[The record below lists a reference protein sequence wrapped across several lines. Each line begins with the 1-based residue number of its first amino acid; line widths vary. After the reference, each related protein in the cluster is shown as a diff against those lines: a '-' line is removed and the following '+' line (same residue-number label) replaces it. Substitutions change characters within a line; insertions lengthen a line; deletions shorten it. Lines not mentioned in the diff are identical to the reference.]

1 MIVIFILDF
10 RTLCPVLQCPIVVN
24 PRFTLNETIELTEPG
39 VSTSQAMNYRA
50 RVFKDILRI
59 A

>member
-10 RTLCPVLQCPIVVN
+10 RTLCPVVQCPIVVN
-24 PRFTLNETIELTEPG
+24 PRFTLNETMELTEPG
-39 VSTSQAMNYRA
+39 VSTSQAITYRA